1 MSANDELSR
10 WNNNARHAV
19 GALIT
24 ACGKLRDAVRE
35 HDAVDEWLR
44 STEAEDVP
52 VKEGNEWAARD
63 IAASDAMGA
72 AITEIVERL
81 AALDE
86 PGPTYRSRAES
97 EPLFAGPQGEPA
109 YHPLPADPL
118 LAKPEKNR

>member
-1 MSANDELSR
+1 MSTGMEELSR
-10 WNNNARHAV
+10 WDSNARHKV

-24 ACGKLRDAVRE
+24 ACQKLRHASRE

-63 IAASDAMGA
+63 TAASDAMGA
-72 AITEIVERL
+72 AITEIVQRL

-86 PGPTYRSRAES
+86 PGPSSHQRGGS
-97 EPLFAGPQGEPA
+97 L
-109 YHPLPADPL
+109 
-118 LAKPEKNR
+118 